1 MSVTA
6 DIARSYLRPG
16 AVIRRRLADGPR
28 EDRALAI
35 LMAASVLSFV
45 AGLPAHRR
53 AAFLGE
59 GPPFDE
65 AAAGALVGGLVI
77 APLMFY
83 AIAATSH
90 VVARA
95 LGGRGTWYGAR
106 LALFWAL
113 LAASPVLLLRGLVLG
128 LIGPGPEATLVSVLA
143 AAAFLFIWLRGL
155 WAAETST
162 PRPQG
167 EVA

>member
-16 AVIRRRLADGPR
+16 QVIRRRLAEGPR
-28 EDRALAI
+28 EDKALAI
-35 LMAASVLSFV
+35 LMAASALSYV
-45 AGLPAHRR
+45 AGLPALRR

-65 AAAGALVGGLVI
+65 AAAGALLGGLVL
-77 APLMFY
+77 APLVFY
-83 AIAATSH
+83 ALAAASH

-95 LGGRGTWYGAR
+95 LGGRGSWYGAR

-113 LAASPVLLLRGLVLG
+113 LAASPVILLRGLVLG
-128 LIGPGPEATLVSVLA
+128 LIGPGPQATLVGVLA
-143 AAAFLFIWLRGL
+143 AAAFLSIWLRGL
-155 WAAETST
+155 WVAETAAA
-162 PRPQG
+162 RQR
-167 EVA
+167 EAA